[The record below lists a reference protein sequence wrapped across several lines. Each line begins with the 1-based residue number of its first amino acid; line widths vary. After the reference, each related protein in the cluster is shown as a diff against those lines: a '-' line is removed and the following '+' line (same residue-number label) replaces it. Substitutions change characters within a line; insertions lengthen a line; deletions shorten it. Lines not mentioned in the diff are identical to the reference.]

1 MRSSV
6 ENENRKA
13 LSVGAKR
20 ELGKDLFLQLI
31 HGFHRRLER
40 VKKLSR
46 LREALLM
53 NRSYKSTSVVA
64 GVVTDVRSERCKSQM
79 QIGV

>member
-6 ENENRKA
+6 ENEIGKA
-13 LSVGAKR
+13 VSVEVKR
-20 ELGKDLFLQLI
+20 ALGKDLFLQLI

-40 VKKLSR
+40 VKKLPR

-53 NRSYKSTSVVA
+53 NRSYQSASVVA
-64 GVVTDVRSERCKSQM
+64 GVVTDVRGERREGQM

>member
-13 LSVGAKR
+13 LSVEAKR
-20 ELGKDLFLQLI
+20 ALGKDLFLQLI

-40 VKKLSR
+40 VKKFSR

-53 NRSYKSTSVVA
+53 NRSYQSTSVMA
-64 GVVTDVRSERCKSQM
+64 GVVTDVRSERRKSQM